1 MTHSNDRIVA
11 IFEAA
16 LGMETQEQRTRY
28 LDRTC
33 REPGMRKEVES
44 LLEAHEN
51 PDRIFAM
58 ETLQVATPPASGG
71 TSELGKTLGGY
82 RILRLLGSGGM
93 GSVYEAEETE
103 SGRRIALKVLSRGL
117 DSPVARQ
124 RFHREGLLAASVNH
138 PNTVY
143 VFGTDEIEGQPVIAM
158 ELVRGGTLQERIQG
172 AGPMAVTDAVDT
184 ILEVISGLEAAAAK
198 EVLHRD
204 IKPSNCFVEADGTVK
219 VGDFGLSISSALGGE
234 TKLTM
239 TGSFMGTPAYCP
251 PEQVRGDE
259 YTLQGDL
266 YAVGVTLYYL
276 LTGQPPFQG
285 DDLVRLLAMVL
296 ERPAESPAKIRPE
309 LPAELCRAVLRCLE
323 KQPARRFR
331 DYAELR
337 NALLPFSSEAPTTA
351 PLGRR
356 FLAGCIDMMLLA
368 AVSIS
373 LSLLSTG
380 RWDSLLHPELYPNT
394 RFAVEILGLALTLG
408 YFSLLEGLSGASIGK
423 RICGLRVAST
433 DRGLPG
439 IRRAALRSLIANLLP
454 IAPALVFS
462 WFSVRP
468 WGITPPDLALPIL
481 LLLFSTARRRNGNA
495 AVQDRLSRTRVF
507 CRSVHQA
514 RPRLDGFIAR
524 VHPTTSPLHIGPYRV
539 LEVPELS
546 DPTELVLGFDEKLRR
561 EVWIRRLA
569 PGAPS
574 VSSSLQK
581 LARPGRLRWL
591 NGRRSEGECWD
602 AYEAGPG
609 RPLLEVIRKR
619 QPWGLVR
626 YWLLDLCNELAA
638 AQKDGSL
645 PAILA
650 LDRVWITA
658 DGRAKILDFSA
669 PKTAHDRNKV
679 NAATGPS
686 VANLFLSQVA
696 VASLAG
702 NPLVATDVRPTAV
715 QVALPP
721 HARELLADLESGLA
735 PEALADRL
743 TSHLQKLATVSK
755 RRRFGLIIGGFGIPL
770 GGAAAWV
777 ALVVALTTVSMTQPD
792 AIRLTQCLYRL
803 SAQPPSTESPEA
815 ALREKQER
823 DAFEIYVAGRLR
835 SVVLSH
841 TTWTSLVGATVLPE
855 QRSRAERLIATRAAP
870 TEAEL
875 TRASEVVEPYLK
887 ANWPTELVNPRG
899 KLRPHTLI
907 DALCWL
913 LAFSAAI
920 PGILMA
926 LCFRG
931 GLVLRTAGLKVMNH
945 DGSKSSRLQIVWRS
959 LLGWSPT
966 LLGTLLVGSFVG
978 GSEALSWRSATIL
991 MVALL
996 PAVGFLFW
1004 AALLPERGLQDR
1016 IAGTSLVPR
1025 D

>member
-58 ETLQVATPPASGG
+58 ETLQMATPLASEG
-71 TSELGKTLGGY
+71 TREFGKMLGGY
-82 RILRLLGSGGM
+82 RIIRLLGSGGM

-103 SGRRIALKVLSRGL
+103 SGRRVALKVLSRGL

-172 AGPMAVTDAVDT
+172 SGPMEVTEAVDT
-184 ILEVISGLEAAAAK
+184 ILQVISGLEAAASK
-198 EVLHRD
+198 GVLHRD
-204 IKPSNCFVEADGTVK
+204 IKPSNCFVESDGTVK

-234 TKLTM
+234 AKLTL

-296 ERPAESPAKIRPE
+296 ERPAESPAKIRPD
-309 LPAELCRAVLRCLE
+309 LPPELCRAVLRCLE
-323 KQPARRFR
+323 KQPAKRFR
-331 DYAELR
+331 DYGELR
-337 NALLPFSSEAPTTA
+337 NALLPFSSAAPTPA
-351 PLGRR
+351 PLSLR

-368 AVSIS
+368 AVFIS

-380 RWDSLLHPELYPNT
+380 RWDALLHPELYPNT
-394 RFAVEILGLALTLG
+394 RFEVELLSLGLTLA
-408 YFSLLEGLSGASIGK
+408 YFSVLEGLGGASLGK

-468 WGITPPDLALPIL
+468 WGFTPPDLSLPIL

-507 CRSVHQA
+507 CRSIHQV
-514 RPRLDGFIAR
+514 RPHLDGFKAAIHSTQA
-524 VHPTTSPLHIGPYRV
+524 PLHLGPYRV
-539 LEVPELS
+539 LEASEFS
-546 DPTELVLGFDEKLRR
+546 GPTELVLAFDEKLRR

-569 PGAPS
+569 PGAPP
-574 VSSSLQK
+574 VSTRLQT

-609 RPLLEVIRKR
+609 RTLLEIIRTR
-619 QPWGLVR
+619 QPWALVR
-626 YWLLDLCNELAA
+626 YWLLDLSDELSA

-645 PAILA
+645 PAILS

-658 DGRAKILDFSA
+658 DGRAKILDFPA
-669 PKTAHDRNKV
+669 PKTARDGNKAK
-679 NAATGPS
+679 AATGAS
-686 VANLFLSQVA
+686 VANLLLSQVA
-696 VASLAG
+696 VAALEG
-702 NPLVATDVRPTAV
+702 NPRVATDVRPTAV
-715 QVALPP
+715 RVALPP
-721 HARELLADLESGLA
+721 HAREILGDLESGLA
-735 PEALADRL
+735 PEALTDRI
-743 TSHLQKLATVSK
+743 TSRLQKLATVSK
-755 RRRFGLIIGGFGIPL
+755 RRRFGLIVGGLGVPL
-770 GGAAAWV
+770 GAVAAWV
-777 ALVVALTTVSMTQPD
+777 TLVVALTTVSMTQPD

-803 SAQPPSTESPEA
+803 SAQPASKESPEA

-823 DAFEIYVAGRLR
+823 EAFEIYIAGRLR
-835 SVVLSH
+835 SVVLSR
-841 TTWTSLVGATVLPE
+841 TTWTSLVGATVLQE

-870 TEAEL
+870 TETEL
-875 TRASEVVEPYLK
+875 TQASEVVEPYLK

-907 DALCWL
+907 DVLCWL
-913 LAFSAAI
+913 LAFGAAI
-920 PGILMA
+920 PGLLVA

-931 GLVLRTAGLKVMNH
+931 GLVLRAAGLKVMNH
-945 DGSKSSRLQIVWRS
+945 DGSKASRLRIVWRS

-966 LLGTLLVGSFVG
+966 LLGTLLVERFAG
-978 GSEALSWRSATIL
+978 GNEAFSWRSAAIL

-996 PAVGFLFW
+996 PAVGLILW

-1016 IAGTSLVPR
+1016 LAGTCLVPR